1 MKNITILFIFQ
12 NDIIIHKLILTH
24 EMFEHFPLPN
34 GDYMFHARMA
44 ANRDWKALLKIY
56 LTIDEFIFK

>member
-1 MKNITILFIFQ
+1 
-12 NDIIIHKLILTH
+12 
-24 EMFEHFPLPN
+24 MFEHFPLPN